1 VTGTAG
7 DRDGTAI
14 KTAGKREMTE
24 RKAPGWLLWGVLL
37 LLVLAQTQAALAKD
51 LKDGP
56 FVSGADVFAALLFG
70 VWALWALA
78 TGAWRRLKWPPLAAG
93 VLVAVAIVAAGRA
106 DSPEALKSAVVD
118 VAQYILYFLCVYLLA
133 LNALTEEGRIWRV
146 VGLLSVLTALMALA
160 ALGQYVLW
168 ADPANP
174 DETFRRVSSTFGLG
188 EVLATTP
195 LGQKLHLAGRSSRSI
210 YCNYLLLVL
219 PVLYAL
225 GLGLRSPGWAR
236 PALLATVGLG
246 LLTMLS
252 GWQFWALVAIL
263 LALSLRYGARPTL
276 ALAGAVVVF
285 VAVSP
290 FALPRNHYANL
301 VELADF
307 YEEGVRDESAI
318 TDESFQGGELP
329 TTTEVKKR
337 WIEWQPALS
346 MVQANP
352 VLGVGTGGYQLHIG
366 QNYGMLPNF
375 EKIEPDTNCG
385 WLVIAGSMGLL
396 GLIAFAAVFN
406 GAYRTAAA
414 QMTRAPGA
422 ALQALSAGLAGSM
435 LGVMLAMVFSN
446 VLVRGLSITV
456 ILLLALV
463 SAVEALSAGAAP
475 AEPTRHSTEVD

>member
-1 VTGTAG
+1 
-7 DRDGTAI
+7 
-14 KTAGKREMTE
+14 MTE

-70 VWALWALA
+70 AWALWALA
-78 TGAWRRLKWPPLAAG
+78 TGQWRQLRWPPLGAG
-93 VLVAVAIVAAGRA
+93 VLVAVALVAAGRA
-106 DSPEALKSAVVD
+106 DSPEATKSAVVD
-118 VAQYILYFLCVYLLA
+118 VAQYILYFVCVYLLV
-133 LNALTEEGRIWRV
+133 LNALTDEGRVWRV
-146 VGLLSVLTALMALA
+146 VGLLGALTVVMVLV

-188 EVLATTP
+188 EVIAASP
-195 LGQKLHLAGRSSRSI
+195 LGQKLHLAGKSSRSI
-210 YCNYLLLVL
+210 YGNYLLIVL
-219 PVLYAL
+219 PAL
-225 GLGLRSPGWAR
+225 FSVGLSLRTPKWTK
-236 PALLATVGLG
+236 PVLLATVALG
-246 LLTMLS
+246 MLTMLS
-252 GWQFWALVAIL
+252 GYHFWALAAIL
-263 LALSLRYGARPTL
+263 IALGLRQGPRPALLLAA
-276 ALAGAVVVF
+276 AVVLF

-290 FALPRNHYANL
+290 LVFPRNYQANV
-301 VELADF
+301 VELMDF
-307 YEEGVRDESAI
+307 YEEGVRDEAAI
-318 TDESFQGGELP
+318 TDADFAGGELP

-337 WIEWQPALS
+337 WIEWQPALN
-346 MVQANP
+346 MVGANP

-396 GLIAFAAVFN
+396 GLIAFAAVFY

-414 QMTRAPGA
+414 QAARASGE
-422 ALQALSAGLAGSM
+422 ALRALSAGLAGSM
-435 LGVMLAMVFSN
+435 LGVLLAMVFSN

-456 ILLLALV
+456 IVLLALV
-463 SAVEALSAGAAP
+463 SAVEGFGRPERDSDAAEANP
-475 AEPTRHSTEVD
+475 NDTSDGG